1 MTYFV
6 GSNYVQ
12 FVTMVIN
19 LLYYTCTMY
28 INKTPYW
35 SKFKQF
41 FPQKWMASSRFF
53 HQIELS
59 IHDNGHQNFFDVCKE
74 RMYN

>member
-1 MTYFV
+1 
-6 GSNYVQ
+6 
-12 FVTMVIN
+12 
-19 LLYYTCTMY
+19 MY